1 MGELINLA
9 NAILI
14 VGTLYIGSVF
24 GFNLGHFF
32 LIAWGLALWLSPAYT
47 GERKRLLN
55 LEIRKLELEVK
66 KLERRLREASG

>member
-1 MGELINLA
+1 LA

-14 VGTLYIGSVF
+14 VGIVYIGSVF
-24 GFNLGHFF
+24 GFNPGHFF
-32 LIAWGLALWLSPAYT
+32 LIAWGLALWGYHAGT
-47 GERKRLLN
+47 KEQKRLLD